1 MKKILWTVC
10 FLTVVFT
17 ACKEEDWSPIE
28 ENGTLVINFTIQNP
42 SSGPITRS
50 TIAPEAGER
59 KYKNTRFDIFRF
71 KQRWNWYLQGW
82 KKTDGYSGKTS
93 DHEY

>member
-50 TIAPEAGER
+50 TIAPEAGEENI
-59 KYKNTRFDIFRF
+59 KTRFDIFRF
-71 KQRWNWYLQGW
+71 KQRWNWYLQRVE
-82 KKTDGYSGKTS
+82 KTDGYSGKTS

>member
-50 TIAPEAGER
+50 TIAPEAGEENLSST
-59 KYKNTRFDIFRF
+59 YKCNFLGADN
-71 KQRWNWYLQGW
+71 KQ
-82 KKTDGYSGKTS
+82 
-93 DHEY
+93 